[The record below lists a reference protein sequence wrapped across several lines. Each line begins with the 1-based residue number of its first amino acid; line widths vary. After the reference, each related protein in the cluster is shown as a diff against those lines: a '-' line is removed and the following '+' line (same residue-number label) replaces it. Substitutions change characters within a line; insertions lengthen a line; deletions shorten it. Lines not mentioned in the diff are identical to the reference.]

1 MNQIG
6 RGAAIA
12 SVDDFMARTR
22 RHLGASVVLLDSDFE
37 MIAYSARSIAM
48 SQDHSQSVVRQATDA
63 DTRNWIV
70 DCGITYATRPVRTPA
85 NRNTGSKARICLPV
99 RHGGKTYG
107 FLFVLPDDDA
117 SISDHELEE
126 LMPLAAQAGALLA
139 ADASGNGHLAGAFAD
154 LLEGDPDRSSAAA
167 EHLRASGDVSDAEF
181 TMLATDHD
189 AIDRRPGVTAVPM
202 GRLTAVF
209 VTHRDSSS
217 AALRSAVDS
226 YTAEGSVV
234 GVGGTYA
241 DLRDARKSWRQARLC
256 LDVIAFEPSKGPVAY
271 WDQLGVYRLAAI
283 ASAELI
289 AEAVITPAVRALFE
303 HRNRDLLSTAE
314 TFFDNGGDIA
324 ATTDA
329 LSIHRQTLYYRLRR
343 IQELTTL
350 DLSIGQDRLE
360 LHVGLALGRLV
371 GGPGTSNRS

>member
-6 RGAAIA
+6 RPVAVA

-22 RHLGASVVLLDSDFE
+22 QHLGASVVLLDRDFE
-37 MIAYSARSIAM
+37 LVAYSAESIEVPE
-48 SQDHSQSVVRQATDA
+48 DHAQSAVRQATDV
-63 DTRNWIV
+63 DSRNWIV
-70 DCGITYATRPVRTPA
+70 DCGIAYATRPVRTPA
-85 NRNTGSKARICLPV
+85 NGNTGSRARICLPV

-107 FLFVLPDDDA
+107 FLFVLPGENA
-117 SISDHELEE
+117 SISDRELEE

-139 ADASGNGHLAGAFAD
+139 ADTSGNGRLAGAFAD

-167 EHLRASGDVSDAEF
+167 EHLRAADDVNDAEF
-181 TMLATDHD
+181 TMLATDH
-189 AIDRRPGVTAVPM
+189 ASIDRRSGVTAVPM

-209 VTHRDSSS
+209 VAQRHSSS
-217 AALRSAVDS
+217 SALRSAIDS
-226 YTAEGSVV
+226 YSGEGSVV
-234 GVGGTYA
+234 GVGGTYS

-256 LDVIAFEPSKGPVAY
+256 LDVIAHEPSRGPVAY
-271 WDQLGVYRLAAI
+271 WDRLGVYRLAAI

-289 AEAVITPAVRALFE
+289 AEAVVTPAVRALFE

-314 TFFDNGGDIA
+314 AFFDNAGDIA
-324 ATTDA
+324 ATTGA

-360 LHVGLALGRLV
+360 LHVGLALGKLV
-371 GGPGTSNRS
+371 GGPGTPNRS

>member
-6 RGAAIA
+6 RAVAVA

-22 RHLGASVVLLDSDFE
+22 RHLGASVVLLDGDFE
-37 MIAYSARSIAM
+37 MIAYSARSIEV
-48 SQDHSQSVVRQATDA
+48 SEDHAQSVVRQATDA

-70 DCGITYATRPVRTPA
+70 DCGIAYATRPVRTPA
-85 NRNTGSKARICLPV
+85 NRTTGSKARICLPV

-107 FLFVLPDDDA
+107 FLFVLPGDDT
-117 SISDHELEE
+117 SISDRALEE

-139 ADASGNGHLAGAFAD
+139 AGASENGHLAGAFAD

-167 EHLRASGDVSDAEF
+167 EHLRVSGEMKDADF
-181 TMLATDHD
+181 TMLATDH
-189 AIDRRPGVTAVPM
+189 ASIDRRSGVTAVPM
-202 GRLTAVF
+202 GRFTAVF
-209 VTHRDSSS
+209 VAHRDSSS
-217 AALRSAVDS
+217 STLRSAVDS
-226 YTAEGSVV
+226 CCAEGSVV
-234 GVGGTYA
+234 GVGGTYS
-241 DLRDARKSWRQARLC
+241 DLRDAGKSWRQARLC
-256 LDVIAFEPSKGPVAY
+256 LDVIALEPSKGPVAY
-271 WDQLGVYRLAAI
+271 WDRLGVYRLAAL
-283 ASAELI
+283 ASAELV
-289 AEAVITPAVRALFE
+289 AEAAITPAVRALFE
-303 HRNRDLLSTAE
+303 HRNRDLLATAE

-360 LHVGLALGRLV
+360 LHVGLSLGRLV
-371 GGPGTSNRS
+371 GGPGTSHPS